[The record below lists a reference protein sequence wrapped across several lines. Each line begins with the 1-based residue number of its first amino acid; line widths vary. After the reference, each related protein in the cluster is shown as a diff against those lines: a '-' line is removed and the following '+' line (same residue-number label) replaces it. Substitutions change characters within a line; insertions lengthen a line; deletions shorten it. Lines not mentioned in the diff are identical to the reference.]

1 MGVSKLKIIS
11 RISELFW
18 ELALILYFPDCG
30 TILGGGLKFLALVDY
45 WCFEMAQ
52 DTAVVSVAQLL
63 FIRLSDKYTVLQ
75 KLAINLAAVFDGL
88 SRYVQAPYR

>member
-1 MGVSKLKIIS
+1 
-11 RISELFW
+11 
-18 ELALILYFPDCG
+18 
-30 TILGGGLKFLALVDY
+30 
-45 WCFEMAQ
+45 MAQ